1 MATIALTEERTTVSA
16 SALRPGPLFVVGMWR
31 SGTSLLYALL
41 NQHSQISLMYEA
53 ELPVLKPLFMLRGGK
68 SDWTKRWN
76 FWNSALDRHQI
87 SADEIPASVKDL
99 PSAVRAIYGRYALR
113 KGATIWGGKSP
124 NYYDSLDRLAEEFPQ
139 AQFIVIWRDPADICR
154 SILRAANDTWFSKRG
169 ITHRALFGLERMK
182 QQCDRLV
189 SRGVAVHQ
197 INYED
202 LIHRPADLMQGIC
215 RFLAIPFE
223 KRMSTLEGAD
233 RSAIYE
239 GEHHEGV
246 KSEKIAGKKLRPE
259 VLPPAL
265 KSKIQRYN
273 SFWRAQY
280 GAEWPP
286 ASADVQFE
294 PVEMPG
300 TLERVKDRLLFL
312 AFRTLDAAVV
322 YVYCFAP
329 LGLLRK
335 YRESKSQSR
344 VASNA
349 QETQPVGSVSTGQV
363 GLSRRRQ

>member
-1 MATIALTEERTTVSA
+1 MATLALTEERITSSA
-16 SALRPGPLFVVGMWR
+16 PALRPGPLFVVGMWR

-76 FWNSALDRHQI
+76 FWNSALERHQI
-87 SADEIPASVKDL
+87 SADEIPDSVKDL
-99 PSAVRAIYGRYALR
+99 PSAVRAIYGQYALR

-124 NYYDSLDRLAEEFPQ
+124 NYYDSLGRLAEEFPQ

-154 SILRAANDTWFSKRG
+154 SILRAAEKDTWFSKRG

-182 QQCDRLV
+182 QECERLV
-189 SRGVAVHQ
+189 SCGVSVHQ

-202 LIHRPADLMQGIC
+202 LVCHSADLMQGIC

-223 KRMSTLEGAD
+223 GRMTSLEGAD

-246 KSEKIAGKKLRPE
+246 KSEKIAGKKRRPE
-259 VLPPAL
+259 VLPSAL
-265 KSKIQRYN
+265 KTKIESYTA
-273 SFWRAQY
+273 FWRTQY
-280 GAEWPP
+280 GGAWPP
-286 ASADVQFE
+286 ASADLQDE
-294 PVEMPG
+294 PAKLPG
-300 TLERVKDRLLFL
+300 TLERLKDRLLFRAL
-312 AFRTLDAAVV
+312 RALDAAVV

-329 LGLLRK
+329 LWLLGK
-335 YRESKSQSR
+335 YREVKSQNL

-349 QETQPVGSVSTGQV
+349 QETQPISSVSQ
-363 GLSRRRQ
+363 SKSS

>member
-1 MATIALTEERTTVSA
+1 MATIALTEERTTSSA

-53 ELPVLKPLFMLRGGK
+53 ELPVLKPLFILHRGK

-87 SADEIPASVKDL
+87 SADEIPDSIKDL
-99 PSAVRAIYGRYALR
+99 PSAVRAVYGQYALR

-154 SILRAANDTWFSKRG
+154 SILRAAEKDTWFSKRG

-182 QQCDRLV
+182 QECDRLV
-189 SRGVAVHQ
+189 SRGVSVHQ
-197 INYED
+197 IEYED
-202 LIHRPADLMQGIC
+202 LIYHPADLMQGIC
-215 RFLAIPFE
+215 QFLAVPFE
-223 KRMSTLEGAD
+223 ERMTSLEGAD

-246 KSEKIAGKKLRPE
+246 KSEKIAGKKRRPE
-259 VLPPAL
+259 VLPAAL
-265 KSKIQRYN
+265 KRKIQRYN
-273 SFWRAQY
+273 SFWRTQY
-280 GAEWPP
+280 EGAWPS
-286 ASADVQFE
+286 ASADLQDE
-294 PVEMPG
+294 PVQLPG
-300 TLERVKDRLLFL
+300 MLERVRDRFLFGAL
-312 AFRTLDAAVV
+312 RALDAAVV

-329 LGLLRK
+329 LWLLGK
-335 YRESKSQSR
+335 YREIKSQNQVSP
-344 VASNA
+344 SA
-349 QETQPVGSVSTGQV
+349 QKTPPISSVSTE
-363 GLSRRRQ
+363 

>member
-1 MATIALTEERTTVSA
+1 MATLALTEERTTGSA
-16 SALRPGPLFVVGMWR
+16 PALRPGPLFVVGMWR

-87 SADEIPASVKDL
+87 SDDEVPDSVKDL
-99 PSAVRAIYGRYALR
+99 PSAVRAIYGQYAVR

-124 NYYDSLDRLAEEFPQ
+124 NYYDSLDRLAEAFPQ

-154 SILRAANDTWFSKRG
+154 SILRAAEKDTWFSKRG

-182 QQCDRLV
+182 QDCDRLV
-189 SRGVAVHQ
+189 SSGVSVHQ

-202 LIHRPADLMQGIC
+202 LIYHPADLMQGIC
-215 RFLAIPFE
+215 RFLAIPFDE
-223 KRMSTLEGAD
+223 RMTSLEGAD

-246 KSEKIAGKKLRPE
+246 KSQTIAGKKRRAE
-259 VLPPAL
+259 VLPTPL
-265 KSKIQRYN
+265 KRKIQRYT
-273 SFWRAQY
+273 SFWRTQY
-280 GAEWPP
+280 RGTWPP
-286 ASADVQFE
+286 ASADLHDE
-294 PVEMPG
+294 SVEMPG
-300 TLERVKDRLLFL
+300 ILERVKDRLLFRAL
-312 AFRTLDAAVV
+312 RALDAAVV

-329 LGLLRK
+329 LGLLGK
-335 YRESKSQSR
+335 YREVKSQNL

-349 QETQPVGSVSTGQV
+349 QETQPISSVSQ
-363 GLSRRRQ
+363 SKSS